1 MNNPIFLISTGRT
14 GTKFFSD
21 FFSSYGIDVASYHT
35 SSFTRVLNVLGNMY
49 WRKLFSRSVMKFLW
63 KRLKFK
69 RIKSHG
75 SRYIECNPY
84 YYNMIDIILDF
95 FPGAK
100 FIFIVR
106 SPKAF
111 IVSHIKWERQRLKS
125 MVANR
130 LVPFWQPTSYL
141 DQVKGF
147 TNDYYQRV
155 EFYSKIW
162 ARKNTAIMG
171 AVSGKDNVIT
181 LFFEQL
187 FHPETG
193 VKVMSGLVRW
203 LDVPL
208 NKPISQDMITAKKN
222 ISKGVQT
229 ESWDD
234 NCTRIMNSYC
244 QPLVK
249 KLGEGFIAD

>member
-1 MNNPIFLISTGRT
+1 MNNPIFLVSTGRT
-14 GTKFFSD
+14 GTKFFSN
-21 FFSSYGIDVASYHT
+21 FFSMYGIDVASYHT
-35 SSFTRVLNVLGNMY
+35 SSFTRALNVLGNMY
-49 WRKLFSRSVMKFLW
+49 WGKLVSRSMMKFLW
-63 KRLKFK
+63 QRLKFK
-69 RIKSHG
+69 RIKSHA

-84 YYNMIDIILDF
+84 YYNMIDIILDC

-100 FIFIVR
+100 FIFIIR
-106 SPKAF
+106 TPKAF

-125 MVANR
+125 MIANR
-130 LVPFWQPTSYL
+130 LIPFWQPTSYL
-141 DQVKGF
+141 DQIIGF
-147 TNDYYQRV
+147 KNDYYQRV
-155 EFYSKIW
+155 GFYSKIW
-162 ARKNTAIMG
+162 ARKNAAIMG

-193 VKVMSGLVRW
+193 VDVMSGLVRW

-208 NKPISQDMITAKKN
+208 NKPITEDMITAKKN

-234 NCTRIMNSYC
+234 NCTKIMNSYC
-244 QPLVK
+244 QPLLR
-249 KLGEGFIAD
+249 KLGEDFISE